1 MKVNNPDYQTETRR
15 VFDQAPFI
23 QWLGAELVEFSPGHC
38 VTRIPLQPEHRQQ
51 DGFVHAGVQATL
63 ADHSCGTAAATLI
76 ASGERVL
83 TADFSVNLLRPASG
97 DWLECEARVIK
108 QGKTLTVAEGEVY
121 TLTRAADESDV
132 LQSSSDSKTQRRLV
146 AKATVTLA
154 IVKVN

>member
-1 MKVNNPDYQTETRR
+1 MKVNNPDYEVETRR

-23 QWLGAELVEFSPGHC
+23 QWLGAELVEFRPGYC
-38 VTRIPLQPEHRQQ
+38 LTRIPLQTTHRQQ

-76 ASGERVL
+76 ASHERVL
-83 TADFSVNLLRPASG
+83 TADFTVNLLRPASG
-97 DWLECEARVIK
+97 HTLECEARVIK

-121 TLTRAADESDV
+121 ALSDAPE
-132 LQSSSDSKTQRRLV
+132 QRKLV

-154 IVKVN
+154 IVSAG

>member
-1 MKVNNPDYQTETRR
+1 MKTNNPDYEIETRR

-23 QWLGAELVEFSPGHC
+23 RQLGAELVEFSPGVC
-38 VTRIPLQPEHRQQ
+38 RTRIVLNENHKQQ

-76 ASGERVL
+76 AEGQRVL
-83 TADFSVNLLRPASG
+83 TADFTVNLLRPAQG
-97 DWLECEARVIK
+97 HTLECEAKVLK

-121 TLTRAADESDV
+121 AVGEER
-132 LQSSSDSKTQRRLV
+132 KLV

-154 IVKVN
+154 IVTVG

>member
-1 MKVNNPDYQTETRR
+1 MQPNNPEYEKETRR

-23 QWLGAELVEFSPGHC
+23 RLLGAELVEFTPGSC
-38 VTRIPLQPEHRQQ
+38 QTRIILNENHKQQ

-76 ASGERVL
+76 AAGQRVL
-83 TADFSVNLLRPASG
+83 TADFTVNLLRPAQG
-97 DWLECEARVIK
+97 HTLECEAKVLK

-121 TLTRAADESDV
+121 AVGESR
-132 LQSSSDSKTQRRLV
+132 KLV

-154 IVKVN
+154 IVNVG

>member
-1 MKVNNPDYQTETRR
+1 MQPKNPDYETETRR

-23 QWLGAELVEFSPGHC
+23 RLLGAELLEFSPGFC
-38 VTRIPLQPEHRQQ
+38 RTRIVLNENHKQQ

-76 ASGERVL
+76 AANQRVL

-97 DWLECEARVIK
+97 LILECEARVIK
-108 QGKTLTVAEGEVY
+108 AGNMLSVAEGEIY
-121 TLTRAADESDV
+121 TVDKVR
-132 LQSSSDSKTQRRLV
+132 KLV

-154 IVKVN
+154 LVNLE